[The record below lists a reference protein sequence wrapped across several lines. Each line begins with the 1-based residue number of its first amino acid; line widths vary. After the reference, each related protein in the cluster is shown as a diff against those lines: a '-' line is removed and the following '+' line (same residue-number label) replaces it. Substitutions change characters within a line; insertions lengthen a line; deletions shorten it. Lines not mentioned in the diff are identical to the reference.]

1 MQDFLRL
8 DYLVYLFFHIWY
20 FYSVDLSFSLYERHA
35 IVLYYLYLDLHLST
49 CYLEIDRCLYL
60 LHPGYC
66 LSVDLARSGIL
77 SHLLL
82 LLHIL
87 HSLIPFLYLLG
98 FLLIRIH
105 PLMCHRSSSS
115 LIHSDHLLRQSFYIY
130 IVLVLFV

>member
-35 IVLYYLYLDLHLST
+35 IVLCYLYLDLHLST

-66 LSVDLARSGIL
+66 LSVDLVRSDIL

-82 LLHIL
+82 LLHII

-105 PLMCHRSSSS
+105 PLMCHRFSSS
-115 LIHSDHLLRQSFYIY
+115 LIHSDHLLLQSFYIY

>member
-35 IVLYYLYLDLHLST
+35 IVLCYLYLDLHLST

-66 LSVDLARSGIL
+66 LSVDLARSDIL

-82 LLHIL
+82 LPHIL

-130 IVLVLFV
+130 IVLVLVV